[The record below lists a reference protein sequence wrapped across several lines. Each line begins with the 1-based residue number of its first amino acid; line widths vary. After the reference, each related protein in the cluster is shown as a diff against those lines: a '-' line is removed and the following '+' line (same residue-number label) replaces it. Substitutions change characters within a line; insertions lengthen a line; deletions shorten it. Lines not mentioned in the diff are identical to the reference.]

1 MLLALDKSGYNKVL
15 ARETVDPEEPLVSC
29 PENLIIG
36 PKNARKLYP
45 EMDSA
50 VKPQSYVKLS
60 FLHEFRLGS
69 KSCRSRYIS
78 LLPQSAE
85 ETIPIFYNKQAHRLI
100 QGTNLGSEFAE
111 KITNWKKEFAQCGGA
126 DKGFTEEEYIW
137 ASTIFT
143 SRSFPASLIYP
154 DEDKLLSML
163 IPFVDFL
170 NHKPYTLINWDAH
183 DGKNFRLVAGETV
196 AEGQEAFNN
205 YGAKGNEE
213 LLLGYGFCIKNN
225 PFDTVPL
232 KLGFNPKV
240 LAYCKE
246 RGVDVPVDGV
256 YYLHGN
262 GVEVPRELIGA
273 FTAIGAY
280 ENNYYHE
287 STVAKLQGL
296 EMLRNALLTKSRNVT
311 QLTEPF
317 DENDMTQVFAC
328 WYTDGVRA
336 IYKSSIEYCEKQI
349 ARLIKDPEVFVCD
362 ILSIDNET
370 QQLIIEL
377 YGCSSVEELVE
388 KQLDDDVALMILSM
402 ALLKDKIKLPLP
414 EASNES
420 IEDFQGYFESW
431 KQCSEVFPEFGTSK
445 WSPAFAA
452 SVGEYFST
460 KVPSYQFTSN
470 TTTVFRGVI
479 DL

>member
-1 MLLALDKSGYNKVL
+1 MRALDKNGYNKVL
-15 ARETVDPEEPLVSC
+15 ARETVDPEELLVSC

-36 PKNARKLYP
+36 PKNARELYP
-45 EMDSA
+45 EMNSA
-50 VKPQSYVKLS
+50 VKAQPYVKLS

-69 KSCRSRYIS
+69 KSSRSRYIS
-78 LLPQSAE
+78 LLPQTAE
-85 ETIPIFYNKQAHRLI
+85 ETIPIFYNKQAHSLI

-111 KITNWKKEFAQCGGA
+111 KITNWQKEFVQCGGA
-126 DKGFTEEEYIW
+126 EKGFTEEEYIW

-154 DEDKLLSML
+154 EEDKFLSML

-183 DGKNFRLVAGETV
+183 DGMNFRLVAGETI

-232 KLGFNPKV
+232 KLAFNPKA
-240 LAYCKE
+240 LTYCKDC
-246 RGVDVPVDGV
+246 GVEVPEDGV

-262 GVEVPRELIGA
+262 DVEVPRELIGA

-280 ENNYYHE
+280 ENKFYHG
-287 STVAKLQGL
+287 STAAKLQGL
-296 EMLRNALLTKSRNVT
+296 EMLKNALTAKSKNVT
-311 QLTEPF
+311 TLTEPF
-317 DENDMTQVFAC
+317 DKNDMTQVFAC
-328 WYTDGVRA
+328 WYTKGVRA
-336 IYKSSIEYCEKQI
+336 IYESSIEFCKKQI
-349 ARLIKDPEVFVCD
+349 SKLVKDPDVFVCD
-362 ILSIDNET
+362 ILSVDSET
-370 QQLIIEL
+370 QALIVEL
-377 YGCSSVEELVE
+377 YGCDSVEDLVE

-402 ALLKDKIKLPLP
+402 ALLKEEIKLPLP
-414 EASNES
+414 KASDQS
-420 IEDFQGYFESW
+420 IEAFRGYYESW
-431 KQCSEVFPEFGTSK
+431 KQCSEVLPVFGSSK

-452 SVGEYFST
+452 SVGEYFGT
-460 KVPSYQFTSN
+460 KVPSYQFTKDN
-470 TTTVFRGVI
+470 TTVFRGVI